1 MHGKR
6 VSNRRS
12 QKTKVALRQALAE
25 LIHEKPYDDLVVK
38 EILAR
43 ANVGRS
49 TFYAHYKGKEDLLF
63 GGFQD
68 VLLSAQSA
76 AEPGDLLWFS
86 RPVLEHIE
94 QERRTRK
101 SSLDQRRRHSIHGHL
116 YRAIADRLEN
126 DVKVYRRRQRAVPR
140 VPESILAR
148 WITSTFLLVL
158 DWWADCQD
166 PPDPREVDQM
176 VRRLLEPAL
185 KEL

>member
-6 VSNRRS
+6 VNNRRG
-12 QKTKVALRQALAE
+12 QKTEVALRQALAE
-25 LIHEKPYDDLVVK
+25 LIHEKPYEDVVIK

-49 TFYAHYKGKEDLLF
+49 TFYAHYKDKEDLLF
-63 GGFQD
+63 SGFQD

-94 QERRTRK
+94 QERRTRN

-116 YRAIADRLEN
+116 YHAIADRLES
-126 DVKVYRRRQRAVPR
+126 DGKAHRRRQRAVPR
-140 VPESILAR
+140 VPERILAE
-148 WITSTFLLVL
+148 WIASTFLLVL
-158 DWWADCQD
+158 DWWADSQD
-166 PPDPREVDQM
+166 PPDAREVDLM

-185 KEL
+185 REL

>member
-6 VSNRRS
+6 VNNRRGR
-12 QKTKVALRQALAE
+12 KTEVALRQALAE
-25 LIHEKPYDDLVVK
+25 LIHEKPYEDVVIK

-43 ANVGRS
+43 ADVGRS
-49 TFYAHYKGKEDLLF
+49 TFYAHYRDKEDLLF
-63 GGFQD
+63 SGFQD

-101 SSLDQRRRHSIHGHL
+101 SSLDQRRRHSIHRHL
-116 YRAIADRLEN
+116 YRSIADRIQT
-126 DVKVYRRRQRAVPR
+126 DVKTLRRHQRVAPR
-140 VPESILAR
+140 VPEGVLAK
-148 WITSTFLLVL
+148 WIASTFLLVL
-158 DWWADCQD
+158 DWWADSQN
-166 PPDPREVDQM
+166 PPDAREVERM
-176 VRRLLEPAL
+176 VRQLLEPAL

>member
-6 VSNRRS
+6 MSNRRG
-12 QKTKVALRQALAE
+12 QKTEVALRQALAE
-25 LIHEKPYDDLVVK
+25 LIHEKPYDDVVVK

-49 TFYAHYKGKEDLLF
+49 TFYAHYKDKKDLLF
-63 GGFQD
+63 SGFQD
-68 VLLSAQSA
+68 VLLGAQSA

-101 SSLDQRRRHSIHGHL
+101 SSLDQRRRRSIHGHL
-116 YRAIADRLEN
+116 NRSIADRIQTDMKTL
-126 DVKVYRRRQRAVPR
+126 RRRQRGAPR
-140 VPESILAR
+140 VPEGVLAR
-148 WITSTFLLVL
+148 WIASTFLLVL
-158 DWWADCQD
+158 DWWADSQNPLD
-166 PPDPREVDQM
+166 AREVDQM